1 MANFSVQFDR
11 MQSAIAEEDQVVSR
25 LASLSERL
33 SSVSQALSGN
43 STTAKYCGSVKK
55 AAQETEDHRQYVK
68 NLETVLTEICTTYQ
82 NTDKKAGQALAS
94 QTAGG
99 APISFRKEE
108 NTTSSTAGTGAEE
121 GMDLLKEAVEG
132 VKSNKE
138 NAKELLQQWKT
149 FYDGLD
155 EKEQKALDKAARKLF
170 GDELMDSVELSGMII
185 NGDEFK
191 DIALKA
197 KDVVIPGDTAYQK
210 AVKET
215 LDYVFDD
222 ETMSRKEAMEAK
234 ALEQL
239 RDGDYLG
246 VAGTIGY
253 GFVDIVIRGSVEVV
267 TSVVDSTLHI
277 SDTLETGGMVLD
289 EVGSFA
295 GGLFDWGK

>member
-55 AAQETEDHRQYVK
+55 AAQETEDHRQYMK

-99 APISFRKEE
+99 ASISFRKEE

-138 NAKELLQQWKT
+138 YAKELLQQWKT

>member
-55 AAQETEDHRQYVK
+55 AAQETEDHRQYMK

-99 APISFRKEE
+99 ASISFRKEE

-215 LDYVFDD
+215 LDYFFDD

>member
-99 APISFRKEE
+99 ASISFRKEE

-210 AVKET
+210 AMKET

>member
-55 AAQETEDHRQYVK
+55 AAQETEDHRQYMK

>member
-55 AAQETEDHRQYVK
+55 AAQETEDHRQYMK

-99 APISFRKEE
+99 ASISFRKEE

-155 EKEQKALDKAARKLF
+155 EKEQTALDKAARKLF

>member
-33 SSVSQALSGN
+33 SSVRQALSGN

-55 AAQETEDHRQYVK
+55 AAQETEDHRQYMK

-99 APISFRKEE
+99 ASISFRKEE

-295 GGLFDWGK
+295 GGLFAWGK

>member
-1 MANFSVQFDR
+1 
-11 MQSAIAEEDQVVSR
+11 
-25 LASLSERL
+25 
-33 SSVSQALSGN
+33 
-43 STTAKYCGSVKK
+43 
-55 AAQETEDHRQYVK
+55 
-68 NLETVLTEICTTYQ
+68 
-82 NTDKKAGQALAS
+82 
-94 QTAGG
+94 
-99 APISFRKEE
+99 
-108 NTTSSTAGTGAEE
+108 
-121 GMDLLKEAVEG
+121 MDLLKEAVEG

-210 AVKET
+210 AMKET

>member
-43 STTAKYCGSVKK
+43 STTSKYCGSVKK

-99 APISFRKEE
+99 ASISFRKEE

>member
-55 AAQETEDHRQYVK
+55 AAQETEDHRQYMR

-99 APISFRKEE
+99 ASISFRKEE

>member
-1 MANFSVQFDR
+1 MANFTVQFDR

-43 STTAKYCGSVKK
+43 STTSKYCGSIRK
-55 AAQETEDHRQYVK
+55 AAQETEDHRRYMR
-68 NLETVLTEICTTYQ
+68 NLETVLSEVSTTYL
-82 NTDKKAGQALAS
+82 NTDRKAGQALAAG
-94 QTAGG
+94 TTGG
-99 APISFRKEE
+99 ASIAFRKEE
-108 NTTSSTAGTGAEE
+108 NTSASTAGANVED

-132 VKSNKE
+132 VKTNKE
-138 NAKELLQQWKT
+138 NAKELLQKWKT

-155 EKEQKALDKAARKLF
+155 ETEQKALDKAARKLF
-170 GDELMDSVELSGMII
+170 GDDLMDSMELSGMII

-197 KDVVIPGDTAYQK
+197 KDVVLPGDTAYQK

-222 ETMSRKEAMEAK
+222 TTMSRKEAMEAK

-239 RDGDYLG
+239 RDGDLLG

-267 TSVVDSTLHI
+267 TNVVDSTLHI
-277 SDTLETGGMVLD
+277 SDTLEAGGMILD

>member
-55 AAQETEDHRQYVK
+55 AAQETEDHRQYMK

-99 APISFRKEE
+99 ASISFRKEE

-277 SDTLETGGMVLD
+277 SDTLETGGN
-289 EVGSFA
+289 GS
-295 GGLFDWGK
+295 GRGRELCRRTI

>member
-1 MANFSVQFDR
+1 MANFTVQFDR

-55 AAQETEDHRQYVK
+55 AAQETEDHRQYMK

-99 APISFRKEE
+99 ASISFRKEE

>member
-1 MANFSVQFDR
+1 MANFTVQFDR
-11 MQSAIAEEDQVVSR
+11 MQSAIVEEDQMVSR

-55 AAQETEDHRQYVK
+55 AAQETEDHRQYMK

-99 APISFRKEE
+99 ASISFRKEE

>member
-99 APISFRKEE
+99 ASISFRKEE

>member
-55 AAQETEDHRQYVK
+55 AAQETEDHRQYMK

-99 APISFRKEE
+99 ASISFRKEE

-138 NAKELLQQWKT
+138 NAKQ
-149 FYDGLD
+149 
-155 EKEQKALDKAARKLF
+155 RKR
-170 GDELMDSVELSGMII
+170 
-185 NGDEFK
+185 
-191 DIALKA
+191 
-197 KDVVIPGDTAYQK
+197 Y
-210 AVKET
+210 
-215 LDYVFDD
+215 
-222 ETMSRKEAMEAK
+222 
-234 ALEQL
+234 
-239 RDGDYLG
+239 
-246 VAGTIGY
+246 
-253 GFVDIVIRGSVEVV
+253 
-267 TSVVDSTLHI
+267 
-277 SDTLETGGMVLD
+277 
-289 EVGSFA
+289 
-295 GGLFDWGK
+295 

>member
-55 AAQETEDHRQYVK
+55 AAQETEDHRQYMK

-99 APISFRKEE
+99 ASISFRKEE

-138 NAKELLQQWKT
+138 YAKELLQQWKT
-149 FYDGLD
+149 FYEGLD

>member
-1 MANFSVQFDR
+1 
-11 MQSAIAEEDQVVSR
+11 
-25 LASLSERL
+25 
-33 SSVSQALSGN
+33 
-43 STTAKYCGSVKK
+43 
-55 AAQETEDHRQYVK
+55 
-68 NLETVLTEICTTYQ
+68 
-82 NTDKKAGQALAS
+82 
-94 QTAGG
+94 
-99 APISFRKEE
+99 
-108 NTTSSTAGTGAEE
+108 
-121 GMDLLKEAVEG
+121 MDLLKEAVEG
-132 VKSNKE
+132 VKTNKE
-138 NAKELLQQWKT
+138 NARELLQEWKT

-155 EKEQKALDKAARKLF
+155 ETEQKALDKAARKLF
-170 GDELMDSVELSGMII
+170 GDDLMDSMELSGMII

-197 KDVVIPGDTAYQK
+197 KDVVLPGDTAYQK

-222 ETMSRKEAMEAK
+222 TTMSRKEAMEAK

-239 RDGDYLG
+239 RDGDLLG

-267 TSVVDSTLHI
+267 TNVVDSTLHI
-277 SDTLETGGMVLD
+277 SDTLEAGGMILD